1 MAKEGP
7 IRHVQTLYMV
17 LNGFQ
22 LDYSHLT
29 VLLVGASQ
37 MNRTH
42 QIIST
47 K

>member
-1 MAKEGP
+1 MAKIRP

-22 LDYSHLT
+22 SDYSHLT